1 MTRATK
7 ALFALASL
15 AALAGCAPA
24 YRMEPPAAFKRFE
37 RSGDFRYIT
46 ADGVMLKARE
56 VDNYPRADLPFWV
69 DAMKRHLEERGYA
82 LKSEACFETAKKLD
96 GCTVDF
102 LLPYGSEDWVMSETI
117 FVTGGRVVL
126 VEVAG
131 PYDRYAKVEKDL
143 AKALKTFD
151 PGE

>member
-7 ALFALASL
+7 AFIALAPL
-15 AALAGCAPA
+15 AILAGCAPA

-37 RSGDFRYIT
+37 RSGDFKLIT

-69 DAMKRHLEERGYA
+69 DAMKRHLAERGYA
-82 LKSEACFETAKKLD
+82 LKSEACFKTEKKLD

-102 LLPYGSEDWVMSETI
+102 LLPFGAEDWVLSETI
-117 FVTGGRVVL
+117 FVKAERVVL

-131 PYDRYAKVEKDL
+131 PFERYAKVEKDL